1 VHKTRASECMNERV
15 PGSAAELGL
24 PARLRAARC
33 DSHGV
38 SFSLSRRGPA
48 SSPRAPSACSWAPL
62 RHPPL
67 PRRGGWEQVCSNSAR
82 TGPAAAGSR
91 GKRGCFSLTA
101 VEELPQATEVGAAMS
116 NPQPHIVVAAL
127 PCTALRALCGLSPG
141 HGALAAWTFVS
152 THVEGRGTERRVIFH
167 PTSLTSTVRPLP
179 PNHADALAS
188 QQQGHRSH

>member
-1 VHKTRASECMNERV
+1 MHKTRASECMNERV

-127 PCTALRALCGLSPG
+127 PCTAHSVQSCTRDTKDSEQHVKMGQQLNSPFWEVLR
-141 HGALAAWTFVS
+141 H
-152 THVEGRGTERRVIFH
+152 
-167 PTSLTSTVRPLP
+167 
-179 PNHADALAS
+179 
-188 QQQGHRSH
+188 Q